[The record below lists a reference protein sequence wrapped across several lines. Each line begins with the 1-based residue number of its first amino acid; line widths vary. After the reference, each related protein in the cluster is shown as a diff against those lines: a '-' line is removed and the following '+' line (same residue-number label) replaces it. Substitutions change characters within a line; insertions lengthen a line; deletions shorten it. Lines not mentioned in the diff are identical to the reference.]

1 MASVIA
7 LQPRGQFALLQ
18 DTAPVAPPSRAEA
31 LAQVL
36 LTDAQVSP
44 HAMVE
49 ALRLHRSRGG
59 RFADIL
65 LARGLVAEAPLYQ
78 AMARVWQ
85 VGLLD
90 RGALRPDARL
100 IDRFGAVNCMALH
113 LLPCR
118 VLGGGTL
125 VATAYP
131 EDFHRPLRRVL
142 VGLLV
147 LALIGLF
154 ALWRID
160 SPRVERFR
168 AALIDRFV
176 PSMQWAMAPV
186 TWTVGVMDNYQS
198 YSRLLAQNQQLR
210 EELKQMRQW
219 KEAALQLSQT
229 NARLL
234 DLNQV
239 RLDPRLTHVTGVV
252 LADSGSPFRQS
263 VLLNVGARDGIIDGW
278 ATMDGV
284 GLVGRI
290 SGVGAKTSRV
300 ILLTDSNS
308 RVPVVVQPS
317 GQKAILSG
325 DNGDLPPLDFLEDQ
339 TEVRPGDQVFS
350 SGDGGVFPSGL
361 LIGSVVLGTDKR
373 LRVALAA
380 DYQRLE
386 FLRVLRSHSLET
398 ITDQGALLAPE
409 PTELYGPPKPP
420 TLGSAASQSSATRSG
435 ASHD

>member
-1 MASVIA
+1 
-7 LQPRGQFALLQ
+7 
-18 DTAPVAPPSRAEA
+18 
-31 LAQVL
+31 
-36 LTDAQVSP
+36 
-44 HAMVE
+44 
-49 ALRLHRSRGG
+49 
-59 RFADIL
+59 
-65 LARGLVAEAPLYQ
+65 
-78 AMARVWQ
+78 MARNTT
-85 VGLLD
+85 D
-90 RGALRPDARL
+90 
-100 IDRFGAVNCMALH
+100 
-113 LLPCR
+113 
-118 VLGGGTL
+118 
-125 VATAYP
+125 P
-131 EDFHRPLRRVL
+131 EEFHRPLRRVL

-147 LALIGLF
+147 LLLLAIF
-154 ALWRID
+154 TLWRID

-168 AALIDRFV
+168 SALIDRFV

-186 TWTVGVMDNYQS
+186 TWVGGVVEDYQS

-263 VLLNVGARDGIIDGW
+263 VLLNVGARDGIVDGW
-278 ATMDGV
+278 ATMDGL

-290 SGVGAKTSRV
+290 SGVGEKTSRV

-350 SGDGGVFPSGL
+350 SGDGGVFPAGL
-361 LIGSVVLGTDKR
+361 LVGSVVLGNDKR

-386 FLRVLRSHSLET
+386 FLRVLRSHALET
-398 ITDQGALLAPE
+398 ITDQGALLAPDPAE
-409 PTELYGPPKPP
+409 IHGPPAPP
-420 TLGSAASQSSATRSG
+420 SLTPSQGAGSG
-435 ASHD
+435 ND